1 MAPTRDCI
9 ADDWSAKT
17 KMKMTGRN
25 EKRLITTRS
34 IGSRRSGKASNSPM
48 YIASRIFDFN
58 RSPYDLDERVLEA
71 RRLEGH
77 LALLPQAALDDRQ
90 DLLARLGRED
100 LRSGGPIPRGRF
112 HDHPHPDAG
121 IAFRL
126 VDRSEDG
133 GPPLVANHLPSPF
146 FRIGAGSPAD
156 EAHVEDVI
164 VRRQEHLRAGLL
176 RHDRDVGTDG
186 PRIRE
191 DVVPEDGRPAD
202 GWLELRR
209 EDAKERRLAGAVPSE
224 EAEDLAL
231 VDRERN
237 ALEGFRPSRIRF
249 PQSFDADDLHGP
261 RPTGAC
267 YLRLL
272 RGPPRQLPPG
282 GRNAAPP
289 ERNGPTSR
297 CEPYVPKAYS
307 PDSVPRFVD
316 RTAHDVVI
324 VGGGAAGLRAAIA
337 AAQSD
342 PDLSI
347 AVVSKVYPMRSHTV
361 SAEGGTAAVLRDYDS
376 LELHALDTIK
386 GSDFLADQDAVEFFV
401 ARCPKEII
409 QLEHWGCPWSRD
421 ADGRVSQRAFGGMSV
436 KRTVFAADKV
446 GFHIL
451 HTLFQTSMK
460 FENIH
465 RFDEYFVTSLIV
477 DAGACAGVT
486 ALDLRGGRMVGIGGE
501 AARVPA
507 GGAGR
512 VVGLPPHGVLEK
524 GRGLGLRRLP
534 GAPRHDTEGGQV
546 PPASPPGGGAE
557 MYRGLDRI
565 HEPIPVR
572 PGQHYIMGGVS
583 TNSTGETT
591 LPGLYAVGETACVSI
606 NGANRL
612 GSNSLSECL
621 VFGEW
626 CGLAAAQHAKQKAAY
641 PRGTASREALR
652 KEEARVFDGLM
663 GRERGKETLAGVRV
677 EMQQLMD
684 RDVGIFR
691 EEAGLADACGK
702 LAKLRDRFGSVGMA
716 DKDRVF
722 NTEMTGVLE
731 LDFMLDVAA
740 SIAHSALNRRESRGA
755 HSRTDFPNRD
765 DANYLKHT
773 FAYRA
778 DGAPRIDYVPVK
790 ITKWQPV
797 ERKY

>member
-1 MAPTRDCI
+1 M
-9 ADDWSAKT
+9 
-17 KMKMTGRN
+17 
-25 EKRLITTRS
+25 
-34 IGSRRSGKASNSPM
+34 SP
-48 YIASRIFDFN
+48 
-58 RSPYDLDERVLEA
+58 
-71 RRLEGH
+71 
-77 LALLPQAALDDRQ
+77 
-90 DLLARLGRED
+90 
-100 LRSGGPIPRGRF
+100 
-112 HDHPHPDAG
+112 
-121 IAFRL
+121 
-126 VDRSEDG
+126 
-133 GPPLVANHLPSPF
+133 
-146 FRIGAGSPAD
+146 
-156 EAHVEDVI
+156 
-164 VRRQEHLRAGLL
+164 
-176 RHDRDVGTDG
+176 
-186 PRIRE
+186 
-191 DVVPEDGRPAD
+191 
-202 GWLELRR
+202 
-209 EDAKERRLAGAVPSE
+209 
-224 EAEDLAL
+224 
-231 VDRERN
+231 
-237 ALEGFRPSRIRF
+237 
-249 PQSFDADDLHGP
+249 
-261 RPTGAC
+261 
-267 YLRLL
+267 
-272 RGPPRQLPPG
+272 
-282 GRNAAPP
+282 
-289 ERNGPTSR
+289 
-297 CEPYVPKAYS
+297 CESYVPKAYS

-316 RTAHDVVI
+316 RTAHDIVI

-337 AAQSD
+337 AAQTD

-421 ADGRVSQRAFGGMSV
+421 PDGRVSQRAFGGMSV

-477 DAGACAGVT
+477 DAGVCAGVV
-486 ALDLRGGRMVGIGGE
+486 ALDLRGGRLVAINGKATILATGGCGRVYEFTTNGFIKTGDGMALAYRAGVPLKDMEMVQFHPTCLPGTGILITE
-501 AARVPA
+501 AARGE
-507 GGAGR
+507 GGFLINKEGERYMKRYLPTKMELGPRDILSRSMIQEIKEGR
-512 VVGLPPHGVLEK
+512 AFEGPYGPY
-524 GRGLGLRRLP
+524 LGLDLRHLGAATIDKKLP
-534 GAPRHDTEGGQV
+534 MVREL
-546 PPASPPGGGAE
+546 AE
-557 MYRGLDRI
+557 KYMGLDPI

-583 TNSTGETT
+583 TSSTGETT
-591 LPGLYAVGETACVSI
+591 LPGLFAVGETACVSI

-626 CGLAAAQHAKQKAAY
+626 CGLAAAQYAKQRIAY
-641 PRGTASREALR
+641 PRGTATRDTLR

-677 EMQQLMD
+677 EMQQLME

-691 EEAGLADACGK
+691 DEAGLADACGK
-702 LAKLRDRFGSVGMA
+702 LAKLRDRFSYVGLA

-755 HSRTDFPNRD
+755 HSRTDFPARD
-765 DANYLKHT
+765 DTNYLKHT
-773 FAYRA
+773 LAFRTE
-778 DGAPRIDYVPVK
+778 GAPRIDYSPVK

-797 ERKY
+797 ERTY